1 MKGKE
6 ADPTHNL
13 LFYQLSL
20 EGIADGLFWVNYH
33 AEFIR
38 VNEAACRSLGYTREE
53 LLQLKAQDINPNYT
67 NDIWERAWKM
77 LREEKILRFET
88 VHRHKDGHI
97 FPVEIT
103 NHYLE
108 FEGMGYSC
116 AIVRDITQRK
126 STEEAVAKALLES
139 EDRYRMIFESSREAI
154 FIKNRQGAYVDI
166 NEAACR
172 LSGYSREEFAETKV
186 TIHHLYP
193 EVTSAAYQN
202 YFDLVMEGQVR
213 VDESYLIRKDGSRIL
228 MEFTNQRV
236 KIGNAY
242 FMHTTA
248 RDLSEQK
255 KTEARLKAIAEA
267 EKAANQAKSQFMANM
282 SHELRTPCT
291 AF

>member
-1 MKGKE
+1 M
-6 ADPTHNL
+6 
-13 LFYQLSL
+13 
-20 EGIADGLFWVNYH
+20 
-33 AEFIR
+33 
-38 VNEAACRSLGYTREE
+38 
-53 LLQLKAQDINPNYT
+53 
-67 NDIWERAWKM
+67 
-77 LREEKILRFET
+77 
-88 VHRHKDGHI
+88 
-97 FPVEIT
+97 EIT

-255 KTEARLKAIAEA
+255 RPRLASRPLRRQKKPPTRPKASLWPI
-267 EKAANQAKSQFMANM
+267 
-282 SHELRTPCT
+282 
-291 AF
+291 